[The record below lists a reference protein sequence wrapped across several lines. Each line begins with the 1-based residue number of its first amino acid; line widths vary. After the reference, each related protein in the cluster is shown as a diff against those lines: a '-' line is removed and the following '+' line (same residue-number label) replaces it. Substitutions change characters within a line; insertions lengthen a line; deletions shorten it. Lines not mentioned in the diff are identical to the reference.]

1 MANLLL
7 ILGCFYCCQ
16 KCAMP
21 FEWGTV

>member
-1 MANLLL
+1 MANLLF
-7 ILGCFYCCQ
+7 ILGSFYCCQ